1 MPANKKIA
9 VMNAARAAVAALA
22 AVLLAACSSTPPT
35 QFYTLAT
42 SPAVATTATALPAQP
57 VFIEMLPVAVPERLA
72 RPQIV
77 VRNDATRV
85 DVLETERWSSPFNNE
100 LRDALANGVSRRLG
114 GIDVSRSGRPAD
126 GVSYRIAVELRDL
139 DAVRGGQ
146 IQAAFGWT
154 ITRSDDRKTAV
165 CRLGVTEAVSGGAV
179 ADVVTAMQKVADRAA
194 ESIAA
199 DVRALREGR
208 QQCSGLVAG

>member
-1 MPANKKIA
+1 MPANNKLSIIS
-9 VMNAARAAVAALA
+9 AALA
-22 AVLLAACSSTPPT
+22 TLAALTLSACSSTPPT

-42 SPAVATTATALPAQP
+42 APAAGTAAGPASSPL
-57 VFIEMLPVAVPERLA
+57 FIEVLPVAVPERLA

-114 GIDVSRSGRPAD
+114 AVDVSRSGRPAD

-139 DAVRGGQ
+139 DAARNGQ
-146 IQAAFGWT
+146 VQAALGWT
-154 ITRSDDRKTAV
+154 ITRSDDRKTTV
-165 CRLGVTEAVSGGAV
+165 CRLTVTEAVAGGAV
-179 ADVVTAMQKVADRAA
+179 ADVVTAMQKMADRTAGV
-194 ESIAA
+194 IAS
-199 DVRALREGR
+199 DVRSLRDGR
-208 QQCSGLVAG
+208 PQQCSAEAG